1 MYNVLLS
8 AMLFTYSKNIV
19 GHATSMRITMS
30 QFSLL
35 KQQRFLPFFI
45 TQALGAFNDNLYKNF
60 LLLIIVFSS
69 VYSQTH
75 STVLVN
81 VAAAL
86 FIFPFFLL
94 SPIGGQLA
102 DKYEKSRLIKYLK
115 MIEFGIMLA
124 GAVAIY
130 WQSIP
135 ALLIILFVMGAQS
148 AFFGPVKFALMP
160 QHLSSKTLL
169 AGNALV
175 EMGTFLAI
183 LGGTLAAGYIFSHEN
198 RVMIAA
204 MLVVVISFTG
214 FISSLFI
221 PKATANNPQLKINW
235 NPITQIIHT
244 VRITRQNRTVYL
256 SILAI
261 SWFWFVGATYLT
273 QLPNFAKL
281 LINDNPQ
288 YVTLLLTVFSVGI
301 AFGALVCET
310 LSGDHVE
317 LGIIPLGALGIS
329 IFGIDLY
336 FASQHIVT
344 HDQITMTEF
353 LSANTR
359 MLLDLMLLSMSGS
372 IFVVPLNALI
382 QQRSDVTHRAQIIA
396 GNNVLNALFMV
407 LSAVFSI
414 VMLTIF
420 NVSIPTLLLI
430 IAIINAAVALYVFSQ
445 VQEFVLRFV
454 IWMITRVL
462 YRIKSTGLNNIP
474 DIGPAVLICNH
485 VSFVDALLIG
495 AASRRPV
502 RFVMDRSIANL
513 PLAKYFFKWAKTI
526 PICSQKASPKIYRN
540 AFNQV
545 EKALQDGHLV
555 CIFPEGK
562 ITRTGALNDFKRGI
576 EVIITRT
583 PVPVVPMALKGI
595 YGSIFSYQGKF
606 SVITAIKRFRSQLEV
621 VASTPVPPQEVTA
634 SKLQYIVQQL
644 IITK

>member
-1 MYNVLLS
+1 
-8 AMLFTYSKNIV
+8 
-19 GHATSMRITMS
+19 MS

-35 KQQRFLPFFI
+35 KQQRFLPFFV

-60 LLLIIVFSS
+60 ILLIVVFSS
-69 VYSQTH
+69 VYSQTD
-75 STVLVN
+75 SNVLVN
-81 VAAAL
+81 IAAAL
-86 FIFPFFLL
+86 FIIPFFLL

-102 DKYEKSRLIKYLK
+102 DKYEKSTLIRYLK
-115 MIEFGIMLA
+115 IIEFCIMLT
-124 GAVAIY
+124 GAMAIY
-130 WQSIP
+130 WQSMP
-135 ALLIILFVMGAQS
+135 ALLMLLFIMGAQS

-160 QHLSSKTLL
+160 QHLSSKILL

-175 EMGTFLAI
+175 EMGTFVAI
-183 LGGTLAAGYIFSHEN
+183 LGGTLTAGFIFSHEN
-198 RVMIAA
+198 REIVAAIA
-204 MLVVVISFTG
+204 VVIISLTG
-214 FISSLFI
+214 LISSLFI

-244 VRITRQNRTVYL
+244 VHITKQNRTVYL

-281 LINDNPQ
+281 LINDNPH
-288 YVTLLLTVFSVGI
+288 YVTLLLTIFSVGI

-310 LSGDHVE
+310 LSGDQVE

-344 HDQITMTEF
+344 HDQIAMTDF
-353 LSANTR
+353 LSKNIR

-372 IFVVPLNALI
+372 IFVVPLHALI
-382 QQRSDVTHRAQIIA
+382 QQRSDVAHRAQIIA

-414 VMLTIF
+414 VMLTVF

-430 IAIINAAVALYVFSQ
+430 IAIINAGVALYVFSQ

-454 IWMITRVL
+454 VWMITRVL

-474 DIGPAVLICNH
+474 QTGPAVLICNH

-495 AASRRPV
+495 AASRRPI
-502 RFVMDRSIANL
+502 RFVMDKGIANL

-526 PICSQKASPKIYRN
+526 PICSQKLSPEVYRN

-545 EKALQDGHLV
+545 EKELLDGHLV

-562 ITRTGALNDFKRGI
+562 ITRTGELNDFKRGI
-576 EVIITRT
+576 EIIIART
-583 PVPVVPMALKGI
+583 PVPVIPMALKGV
-595 YGSIFSYQGKF
+595 YGSIFSYQRK
-606 SVITAIKRFRSQLEV
+606 SNIITVIKRFRSQLEV

-634 SKLQYIVQQL
+634 NKLQRITQNL
-644 IITK
+644 ITS